1 MSTDYVPGPV
11 VGFAGR
17 LLKKQRQ
24 GKIGREHTVWIKG
37 LKVNYGSKKEPEKGR
52 LSGDSFSSDLNRIA
66 FSTAFQ
72 IPEGIHRWVRCPG
85 RVSGRDRAMV

>member
-37 LKVNYGSKKEPEKGR
+37 LKVNHGCKKRTRER
-52 LSGDSFSSDLNRIA
+52 ASFWRQ
-66 FSTAFQ
+66 FFF
-72 IPEGIHRWVRCPG
+72 
-85 RVSGRDRAMV
+85 